1 MRWIDDRIQWGLSLS
16 NKLSQGLRP
25 HGASSPFFV
34 TQTEIRK
41 GLEKRPMRI
50 PEWLQFRFAATAPF
64 KNFYSGIACQRPTSK
79 AGDSTKRSC
88 APLVTLQKSNICS
101 QLDRLP
107 DLKRV
112 KTSRHMKAASSSFD
126 LSDPPQVR
134 ESMTS
139 KDVPPSPRRYVLW
152 GFKRLST
159 GCRRTSHCRG

>member
-1 MRWIDDRIQWGLSLS
+1 MIEYNGACLLATSCPKGSGLTVRAHRFFRNTDRNSKRLGKKANANPWMITIFFSLPLLLSKTS
-16 NKLSQGLRP
+16 N
-25 HGASSPFFV
+25 
-34 TQTEIRK
+34 
-41 GLEKRPMRI
+41 
-50 PEWLQFRFAATAPF
+50 
-64 KNFYSGIACQRPTSK
+64 SGIACQRPTSK

-101 QLDRLP
+101 QARSRLP

-159 GCRRTSHCRG
+159 GCRRTCHCRG